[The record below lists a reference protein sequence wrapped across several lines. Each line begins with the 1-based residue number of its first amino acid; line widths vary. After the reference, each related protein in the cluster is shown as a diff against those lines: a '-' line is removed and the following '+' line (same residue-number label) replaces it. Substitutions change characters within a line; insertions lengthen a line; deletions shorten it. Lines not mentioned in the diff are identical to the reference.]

1 MFSDPLKNLKALG
14 LRETDI
20 VADFGAGIGFYSM
33 SVSHIVGRG
42 KVYAIE
48 IVKDF
53 LETIT
58 KNIKEQKLSNVQ
70 VIWGNIEKIGGTK
83 LQDNS
88 VDAVIASNI
97 FFQLDHKEKCIDE
110 IKRILKK
117 EGKVLLI
124 DWSEYSAMA
133 SMGAIS
139 KNKLREMFENK
150 GFVFDREIDAGVQHY
165 GMILSKESR

>member
-1 MFSDPLKNLKALG
+1 MFSDPTKNIKTLG
-14 LRETDI
+14 LRETDV
-20 VADFGAGIGFYSM
+20 VADLGAGTGFYSIA
-33 SVSHIVGRG
+33 VGHIVQRG

-48 IVKDF
+48 VVKDF

-58 KNIKEQKLSNVQ
+58 TKIREQKLDNVQ

-97 FFQLDHKEKCIDE
+97 FFQLEHKEKCVDE

-117 EGKVLLI
+117 GGKALVI
-124 DWSEYSAMA
+124 DWSADSMMA
-133 SMGAIS
+133 SKGAIP
-139 KNKLREMFENK
+139 KNKLKEMFESK
-150 GFVFDREIDAGVQHY
+150 DFLLEREIDAGAQHY
-165 GMILSKESR
+165 GMILNKS